1 MWHLCWSNAVQ
12 ILFYLSYAAIL
23 IAFAR
28 QKKTF
33 NSSQLVRAINLSLA
47 ANINLFLF
55 FGVCGQRI
63 NNVIAGVDMT
73 LLFALVNIGL
83 SVGLLLHT
91 FRTGMFWA
99 RQSAPRVATD

>member
-1 MWHLCWSNAVQ
+1 LWHLCWSNAVK
-12 ILFYLSYAAIL
+12 ILFCLSYATIL

-73 LLFALVNIGL
+73 SVCL
-83 SVGLLLHT
+83 SDCFSTRLGRVCFGPANL
-91 FRTGMFWA
+91 
-99 RQSAPRVATD
+99 RQG